1 MKIYLLRHE
10 KRYDNPNFDTDL
22 TQDGFNN
29 AEKLKLELEK
39 LYIDEIYVSPYKRVI
54 QTIEPYLNLPNN
66 WSSPRTDQF
75 INLEY
80 GIYESLHNDK
90 DFKNIRELND
100 NLYGFKYFNKN
111 YTSLINKDD
120 LQMGETYNDIKERA
134 NKFINYLIQ
143 NNNKNK
149 NILVVCHLSVI
160 NAILNRDERAKFEM
174 GKLILFY
181 QE

>member
-22 TQDGFNN
+22 TQEGFNN
-29 AEKLKLELEK
+29 AEKLKLELDK
-39 LYIDEIYVSPYKRVI
+39 LDIDEIYVSPYKRVI

-66 WSSPRTDQF
+66 WSSPKF

-80 GIYESLHNDK
+80 GIYESLNNDK
-90 DFKNIRELND
+90 DLKNIRGLND
-100 NLYGFKYFNKN
+100 NLYGLKYFNKD
-111 YTSLINKDD
+111 YSSLIDKDD
-120 LQMGETYNDIKERA
+120 LQIGETYDDIKKRA

-143 NNNKNK
+143 NDINK

-160 NAILNRDERAKFEM
+160 NAILNRDEREEFEM

-181 QE
+181 DQ

>member
-10 KRYDNPNFDTDL
+10 KRYDNHNFDTDL

-29 AEKLKLELEK
+29 AEKLKLELDK
-39 LYIDEIYVSPYKRVI
+39 LNIDEIYVSPYKRVI
-54 QTIEPYLNLPNN
+54 QTIEPYLNLSNN
-66 WSSPRTDQF
+66 RSSPKF

-90 DFKNIRELND
+90 DFKNIRGLND
-100 NLYGFKYFNKN
+100 NLYGLKYFNKD
-111 YTSLINKDD
+111 YTSLIDKDD
-120 LQMGETYNDIKERA
+120 LKIGETYVNIRERA
-134 NKFINYLIQ
+134 NKFINYLLQ
-143 NNNKNK
+143 NNNNK

-160 NAILNRDERAKFEM
+160 NAILNRDERAEFEM

-181 QE
+181 DQ